1 MGLAAAASSNAPY
14 TDPNAVGSIGLCNQA
29 GQQITSG
36 SVTAQPF
43 AWRAVSTQPAQAPY
57 NNAGRTATLVAYQPL
72 QGLPPGDWSGTQMT
86 SSSRYSNAA
95 SPMAAATAAD
105 QSLQDIIEAYPPR
118 WDGFLQ
124 LRIYL
129 GTVNEQAYTLH
140 YPALNIQVTGNTW
153 QAVGGSP
160 VNCAS
165 GTSVSLESEV
175 LPSSTTSAPTTFTD
189 DDRLRRSHGHAR
201 QRHPEHRSSSVGQQ
215 GCLRRFGSGIRGASS
230 GRRQP
235 RFRSR
240 PARARHRTRRFGAA
254 GAFHFHPHPP
264 ATPGR
269 PGSGSS
275 HEFFSQH
282 FNERRLTMNSP
293 TRRSTLRALA
303 ATASGRHTGGQ
314 HRPGEYPAGDAA
326 RVQRARRHGSRWATR
341 RRLVASRSTTRQ
353 AKSSPAATSLTIRS
367 PPTYRA
373 TPPCRAPPR
382 WRTST
387 ASRRSSTST
396 PELGTKSNSAARR
409 LRTPRRRERSAPQR
423 CPCTPG

>member
-1 MGLAAAASSNAPY
+1 MGASGTRFAARGVALACLSLLGAAGALAEPFGAPLTGLAAAASSNAPY
-14 TDPNAVGSIGLCNQA
+14 TDPTAVGSIGLCNQA

-43 AWRAVSTQPAQAPY
+43 AWRAVSTQAAPAPY

-175 LPSSTTSAPTTFTD
+175 LPSSTTSAPTTSPTTAASAGATGTSDSTTPSTD
-189 DDRLRRSHGHAR
+189 P
-201 QRHPEHRSSSVGQQ
+201 HPS
-215 GCLRRFGSGIRGASS
+215 GSKGASGGSALAS
-230 GRRQP
+230 GA
-235 RFRSR
+235 
-240 PARARHRTRRFGAA
+240 PAADDAS
-254 GAFHFHPHPP
+254 
-264 ATPGR
+264 
-269 PGSGSS
+269 PGSDHLPLVLGV
-275 HEFFSQH
+275 
-282 FNERRLTMNSP
+282 
-293 TRRSTLRALA
+293 ALA
-303 ATASGRHTGGQ
+303 ILVLLAASTSILIR
-314 HRPGEYPAGDAA
+314 
-326 RVQRARRHGSRWATR
+326 R
-341 RRLVASRSTTRQ
+341 RRLAARAADPVT
-353 AKSSPAATSLTIRS
+353 SSSA
-367 PPTYRA
+367 
-373 TPPCRAPPR
+373 
-382 WRTST
+382 
-387 ASRRSSTST
+387 STST
-396 PELGTKSNSAARR
+396 KGD
-409 LRTPRRRERSAPQR
+409 TP
-423 CPCTPG
+423 